1 METPGML
8 VKALGDKV
16 DSIVVANAV
25 VEVLVEM
32 KD

>member
-1 METPGML
+1 METPGMF
-8 VKALGDKV
+8 VKALGDEV

-25 VEVLVEM
+25 VEVTVEL